1 MRCAAA
7 RKEALDDSAHPEQ
20 GRKAQIYDP
29 AGFIGSRQSFAVDTF
44 VWFFIEIHNLQRG
57 ALPLLPATFVALE
70 LKRREAAADVSDVD
84 GVDCGRDTA
93 GCGNPSDGSLWNH
106 PRAPFRFP
114 KGRTDQLL
122 LQNVARRSCGDA
134 SSLRSHRLVK
144 ALAIPLLRIIT
155 AEVKRQLGRTAHSF
169 AETVRTHEQALA
181 VLGAG
186 VMESGLLGI
195 WAIVRKLVLGRTLR
209 LHRLQPSYGG
219 LDLLRRQAVNVE
231 VQAHCQ
237 PHQRRAMRAAPVP
250 CAPRS
255 CADAAPGEARRSV
268 RRPGPT

>member
-44 VWFFIEIHNLQRG
+44 VWFLIEIHNLQRR

-84 GVDCGRDTA
+84 GIDRGRDA
-93 GCGNPSDGSLWNH
+93 ARGGNARDGRLGNH
-106 PRAPFRFP
+106 PCAPFRFS

-122 LQNVARRSCGDA
+122 LQDVACRLCGDA
-134 SSLRSHRLVK
+134 GGPRSHRLVK
-144 ALAIPLLRIIT
+144 ALAIPPLRII
-155 AEVKRQLGRTAHSF
+155 AGEVKRQLSRTAHRF
-169 AETVRTHEQALA
+169 AETVCTHEQALA

-186 VMESGLLGI
+186 FMKSGLLGI
-195 WAIVRKLVLGRTLR
+195 WAIVRELVLGRTLR
-209 LHRLQPSYGG
+209 LHRLKPSYGG
-219 LDLLRRQAVNVE
+219 LDLPRRQAVNVE

-237 PHQRRAMRAAPVP
+237 PHQRRAMRAAPVL

-255 CADAAPGEARRSV
+255 CADAAPAKARRSV
-268 RRPGPT
+268 RRPGLT